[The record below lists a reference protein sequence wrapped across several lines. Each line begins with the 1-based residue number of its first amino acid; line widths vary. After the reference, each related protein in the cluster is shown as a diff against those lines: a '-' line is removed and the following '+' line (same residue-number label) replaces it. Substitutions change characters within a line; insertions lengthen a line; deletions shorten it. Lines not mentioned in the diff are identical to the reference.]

1 MFKKIILKLLVWYK
15 KYISRGQHCRFIPSC
30 SEYIYQAVEKYGVTK
45 GLSLGLRRVLRC
57 RPGGGSGIDL
67 VK

>member
-1 MFKKIILKLLVWYK
+1 MTKKVVLKLLVWYK
-15 KYISRGQHCRFIPSC
+15 KYVSRGEHCRFVPSC
-30 SEYIYQAVEKYGVTK
+30 SEYMYEAIEKYGVVK
-45 GLSLGLRRVLRC
+45 GLNLGIKRVLKC